1 MATHPHSGRRPGD
14 SGTRVSIEN
23 AARRQF
29 AELGYDRTS
38 MRQVAR
44 EAGVDPT
51 LVSHFYGS
59 KQQLFVSVVGFPFRP
74 VDVLPGL
81 LEGDPEELGLRL
93 ARFVLGVFEGEA
105 LWATLFAQFQDGQIV
120 GLSTSAALDADDV
133 KDVVGRDQHPF
144 LLAAVANRYRRPA
157 FGWFCERAD
166 FEAYLLA
173 PTVEEKEVLFQTALM
188 RNRATFDFNI
198 LLDKGLTALS
208 PMNPGEAAI
217 AGSERGDNPRTAVPD
232 PGKPA
237 PDPSQE
243 G

>member
-93 ARFVLGVFEGEA
+93 AQFVLGVFESE
-105 LWATLFAQFQDGQIV
+105 QSRGQVIGIV
-120 GLSTSAALDADDV
+120 RSAASEPEAARLVRELLTREVLTPLAESIGVADAEFRAGLLGSQVVGMVMARYIVAIEPLASRDADE
-133 KDVVGRDQHPF
+133 
-144 LLAAVANRYRRPA
+144 VA
-157 FGWFCERAD
+157 
-166 FEAYLLA
+166 L
-173 PTVEEKEVLFQTALM
+173 
-188 RNRATFDFNI
+188 
-198 LLDKGLTALS
+198 
-208 PMNPGEAAI
+208 AI
-217 AGSERGDNPRTAVPD
+217 APNLQHYLTGDLRSVH
-232 PGKPA
+232 
-237 PDPSQE
+237 
-243 G
+243 

>member
-74 VDVLPGL
+74 ADVLPRL
-81 LEGDPEELGLRL
+81 LEGDPDELGLRL
-93 ARFVLGVFEGEA
+93 AQFVLGVFESE
-105 LWATLFAQFQDGQIV
+105 QSRGQVIGIV
-120 GLSTSAALDADDV
+120 RSAASEPEASRIVRELLTREVLTPLAEGIGVADAEFRAGLLGSQ
-133 KDVVGRDQHPF
+133 VVGMVMARYIVAIEPLASRD
-144 LLAAVANRYRRPA
+144 AADVA
-157 FGWFCERAD
+157 
-166 FEAYLLA
+166 L
-173 PTVEEKEVLFQTALM
+173 
-188 RNRATFDFNI
+188 
-198 LLDKGLTALS
+198 
-208 PMNPGEAAI
+208 AI
-217 AGSERGDNPRTAVPD
+217 APNLQHYLTGDLR
-232 PGKPA
+232 
-237 PDPSQE
+237 SLR
-243 G
+243 